1 MKQKLLSLLL
11 ICLLAFGAV
20 PQTAGAEAAD
30 ISYLENE
37 LKEVRRQLHAYELQ
51 RLNTELFIAEWESK
65 REELAQ
71 TYTDLQKFYEQ
82 GKEINHNNL
91 IKKTVSL
98 GLATYE
104 TGQDAITVGKGVVT
118 RATTKLVKWGIEKT
132 SGEVGKAI
140 AEWGGDN
147 YYSQTMTPFTTEVGK
162 TLPELQS
169 LQDFLSMDMKQSQT
183 WLKENE
189 KIELT
194 QEDATILARW
204 RVLLEKTEKAQ
215 ARLAEMIRQGDS
227 AADKF
232 RDKQNAG
239 TDNIVISLQQKE
251 KELSQRLEAAL
262 QQQAVGKAREDI
274 QTVQDTVKPAVSGV
288 PIVATPSDTEKY
300 ELFVQAYNLLST
312 SYPKTALQLKDARAN
327 FESTLAEAT
336 ELLQKQLNALD
347 RPILSL
353 GDYMTRSPLEIT
365 AALKMKSASELET
378 ALYGANWHKTLI
390 AEAKADLK
398 KAMQL
403 FGQAAMIVKNAAS
416 DQKAIEYMD
425 TLDSHYDVYGW
436 ATRLGWDVS
445 YRSIQVNLPL
455 SLMEQPLYEQN
466 RIQRLLQHLD
476 EVEKTEDTILIKAG
490 ELLKEA
496 KQKEELAAQRQK
508 ELDEK
513 SSPAYRLRLLQ
524 ERIAREA
531 PGWFSLEPKDF
542 FLQTASAKDEAQRF
556 AGNDLDATVSS
567 LIKTLNELEERYRT
581 KQNQAAQP
589 ELKAEAEPKPAVPNS
604 APETQTVPKNETKTS
619 PTKSEQPEIIIL
631 PADYQQQVRET
642 LAALATAYQQRNL
655 RGFMNLVSPDFLGD
669 DFLLDRALRKDFRN
683 FDNISLRFNVNS
695 INIDARGR
703 AQVYTHYN
711 RSVAAQKDGKTYS
724 DHGVTQFTFH
734 LRDGKIKLYDMKYP
748 IIFGVSEA
756 SLLATGEVRTAEN
769 VNTLAVSRRGEVSVL
784 PYNDAKQAADQSGVK
799 RGTGIRLQ
807 FSYTPEIVQ
816 GWSFADNRRTHPNSF
831 HTIEGDFTF
840 TTQWINLAP
849 GTQVR
854 KLSATDVADVT
865 EVPDPSIYPYTP
877 MSELP
882 GPPDVLPVGLGNVY
896 ALKLSSGKYAVI
908 KLVSFIHLNE
918 VVFDYKYQPSGSRRF

>member
-1 MKQKLLSLLL
+1 MKQKLLSLLT

-104 TGQDAITVGKGVVT
+104 TGQDAITVGKGIVT
-118 RATTKLVKWGIEKT
+118 RATTELVKWSIEKT

-140 AEWGGDN
+140 AEWGGVN
-147 YYSQTMTPFTTEVGK
+147 YYSQIMTPFTTEVGK
-162 TLPELQS
+162 TLPELRS
-169 LQDFLSMDMKQSQT
+169 LQDFLSLDMKQSQT

-189 KIELT
+189 KTELT

-215 ARLAEMIRQGDS
+215 ARLTEMIRQGDL

-251 KELSQRLEAAL
+251 KELSQRLEVAR
-262 QQQAVGKAREDI
+262 QQQALDKAREEI

-288 PIVATPSDTEKY
+288 PIVATPSDTERY
-300 ELFVQAYNLLST
+300 EHFVQAYNLLST
-312 SYPKTALQLKDARAN
+312 SYPKTVLQLKDAREN

-336 ELLQKQLNALD
+336 GLLQKQLNALD
-347 RPILSL
+347 RPILSF
-353 GDYMTRSPLEIT
+353 GDYMTRSPLEIE
-365 AALKMKSASELET
+365 AALKGKSASELET
-378 ALYGANWHKTLI
+378 ELYGADWHKTLI
-390 AEAKADLK
+390 AEAKVDLK

-403 FGQAAMIVKNAAS
+403 FDQAAMIVKNAAPS
-416 DQKAIEYMD
+416 QKAIEYMD
-425 TLDSHYDVYGW
+425 TLDNHYDVYGW

-455 SLMEQPLYEQN
+455 SLMEQPLYEQD
-466 RIQRLLQHLD
+466 RIQRLLQFLE

-490 ELLKEA
+490 EALKEA
-496 KQKEELAAQRQK
+496 KQKEELAARLQK
-508 ELDEK
+508 ELEEQA
-513 SSPAYRLRLLQ
+513 SPAYRLRLLQ
-524 ERIAREA
+524 ERVAREA
-531 PGWFSLEPKDF
+531 PGWFSLEPKEF

-556 AGNDLDATVSS
+556 SGNDLDATISG
-567 LIKTLNELEERYRT
+567 LMKTLNELEERYRT
-581 KQNQAAQP
+581 QQNQAAQT
-589 ELKAEAEPKPAVPNS
+589 ELQSKPNPAVPNP
-604 APETQTVPKNETKTS
+604 APKTPIVPKTEPKTS
-619 PTKSEQPEIIIL
+619 LPTSKQPELIVL
-631 PADYQQQVRET
+631 PANYQQQVRET

-669 DFLLDRALRKDFRN
+669 DFLLDRALRRDFRN
-683 FDNISLRFNVNS
+683 FDNISLRFAVNS
-695 INIDARGR
+695 INIDAHGR
-703 AQVYTHYN
+703 AQVYAHYN

-734 LRDGKIKLYDMKYP
+734 LQDGKIKLYDMKYP

-756 SLLATGEVRTAEN
+756 SLLATGEVRSAEN
-769 VNTLAVSRRGEVSVL
+769 ADILAVSSRGEVSVL
-784 PYNDAKQAADQSGVK
+784 PYNDAKQAAEQSGVK

-807 FSYTPEIVQ
+807 FSNIPLIVQ
-816 GWSFADNRRTHPNSF
+816 GWSFADNRRTNPNVY
-831 HTIEGDFTF
+831 HTVEGDFTF
-840 TTQWINLAP
+840 TTQWLNLAP
-849 GTQVR
+849 GTSFRQ
-854 KLSATDVADVT
+854 LSAADVADVT
-865 EVPDPSIYPYTP
+865 EVPDPAIYPYTTSP
-877 MSELP
+877 DLP
-882 GPPDVLPVGLGNVY
+882 GLPDVLPTGVGNVY
-896 ALKLSSGKYAVI
+896 ALKLNSGKYAVI
-908 KLVSFIHLNE
+908 KIVSYTHLSE
-918 VVFDYKYQPSGSRRF
+918 FVFDYKYQPSGSRRF